1 MTMEAEVGMIWPLAK
16 RACCCCALPG
26 SSVHGILQ
34 ARILVWVAMPS
45 SRGSSQPRDW
55 IPSLMH
61 WQVGS
66 LPLEPPGKPWA
77 VSRSWK
83 RQRID
88 DLLWPPEGMQLCW
101 HLGFSPIRFTS
112 DFWFA
117 KTQGNK
123 FVSCLSHW
131 VCGNLSQEQENT
143 NTDGT
148 VGRLLGWRAF
158 QTKRESITK
167 DRGMV

>member
-143 NTDGT
+143 H
-148 VGRLLGWRAF
+148 GWF
-158 QTKRESITK
+158 MSMYGKNHHNIVISLQLK
-167 DRGMV
+167 